1 MRNHL
6 LQDDRCVVT
15 APRKALC
22 PEDDDFM
29 AALDRMVAENIHE
42 RGKEVSKPPAVDIAI
57 PWQVKA
63 SLKKPSGPKSIL
75 FHPSCFLHQSSMW

>member
-15 APRKALC
+15 APLKALC

-42 RGKEVSKPPAVDIAI
+42 RDKEGQTNQTKE
-57 PWQVKA
+57 
-63 SLKKPSGPKSIL
+63 
-75 FHPSCFLHQSSMW
+75 QSSQ